1 MRDSIRTY
9 ISTFLRTY
17 LDEDIGAGDVTTNSI
32 VPEKHASKARIV
44 AKEDGV
50 IAGNVF
56 AAAVFMELDNRFLY
70 EEVVKDG
77 MYVKKGDVIAIVEGK
92 TRAILTGERVALN
105 ILQRLSGIA
114 TLTKRF
120 VDAVEGTETKI
131 LDTRKTSPGHRI
143 AEKYAVKMGGGVN
156 HRIDLSEM
164 ALIKENHIA
173 VAGSIKEAVKRV
185 RANTN
190 VPVEVEVKNMAEL
203 REATEE
209 HIERILLDNWDIES
223 TCEAVSYVN
232 KRIPLEASGNM
243 TLERVRNIAETG
255 VEFISIGAL
264 THSFK
269 SLDIS
274 LLHEGV

>member
-1 MRDSIRTY
+1 MMDSDSIKDS
-9 ISTFLRTY
+9 IKAY
-17 LDEDIGAGDVTTNSI
+17 LKEDIGAGDVTTNAI
-32 VPEKHASKARIV
+32 VPEDHASKARII
-44 AKEDGV
+44 AKEDGI
-50 IAGNVF
+50 IAGNMF
-56 AAAVFMELDNRFLY
+56 AAGVFMLLDNQLLY
-70 EEVVKDG
+70 EEVICDGERVKN
-77 MYVKKGDVIAIVEGK
+77 GDIIAIVKGK
-92 TRAILTGERVALN
+92 TRAILSGERVALN

-114 TLTKRF
+114 TLTKKF
-120 VDAVEGTETKI
+120 VDAIEGTGTKI

-143 AEKYAVKMGGGVN
+143 AEKYAVKMGGAVN

-185 RANTN
+185 HANSR
-190 VPVEVEVKNMAEL
+190 VPVEVEVKNMTEL
-203 REATEE
+203 REALDE
-209 HIERILLDNWDIES
+209 HVDRILIDNWDIAS
-223 TCEAVSYVN
+223 TREAVSYTN

-243 TLERVRNIAETG
+243 TLERVGNVAKTG
-255 VEFISIGAL
+255 VDFISIGAL

>member
-1 MRDSIRTY
+1 MKDRIRTY
-9 ISTFLRTY
+9 LSTY
-17 LDEDIGAGDVTTNSI
+17 LKTYIEEDVGTGDVTTNSI
-32 VPEKHASKARIV
+32 VPENHTSKARIV

-50 IAGNVF
+50 IAGNIF
-56 AAAVFMELDNRFLY
+56 AAGVFMELDNQFLY
-70 EEVVKDG
+70 EEVAYDGKCVKS
-77 MYVKKGDVIAIVEGK
+77 GDVIAIVEGK

-114 TLTKRF
+114 TLTRQF
-120 VDAVEGTETKI
+120 VDAVEGTGAKI

-185 RANTN
+185 HKNTK

-203 REATEE
+203 KQAIKEN
-209 HIERILLDNWDIES
+209 IDRILLDNWDIES
-223 TCEAVSYVN
+223 TQEAVSYVN

-243 TLERVRNIAETG
+243 TLERVGNIAKTG
-255 VEFISIGAL
+255 VDFISIGAL